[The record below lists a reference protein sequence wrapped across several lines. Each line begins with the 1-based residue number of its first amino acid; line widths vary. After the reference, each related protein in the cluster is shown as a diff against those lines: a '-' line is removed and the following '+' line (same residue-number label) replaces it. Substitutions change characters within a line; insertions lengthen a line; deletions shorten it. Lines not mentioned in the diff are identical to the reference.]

1 MQDFIMTSSTQNL
14 AKVQTSP
21 LATSQEARLNAQIK
35 LLQALQINLDPQ
47 DQVNA
52 LLRHIQPIVNLSGI
66 QLTLKNQQTYKA
78 GRIAVHSCSY
88 RLCLEDA
95 YLGELACSRSRRF
108 TDDEMMSLEFLM
120 GSFAYALRNALRYQE
135 ALALALLD
143 PLTLLGN
150 RAALEAA
157 IKRELPFAERHQ
169 QDLSILMIDV
179 DYFKSINDT
188 HGHDKGDQVLR
199 EIAKTLQTICRETE
213 TDMIYRYG
221 GEEFL
226 VILRNTGTQGAHIIA
241 ERLRQQVAKTPISI
255 REGIIC
261 PTVSIGISSLH
272 HGCKEKSPALFKRA
286 DKALYKA
293 KAAGRNCVMEEIELL
308 VG

>member
-1 MQDFIMTSSTQNL
+1 MHDFIMTSSTQNL
-14 AKVQTSP
+14 AQIQTSP
-21 LATSQEARLNAQIK
+21 LATSQEARLSAQIK
-35 LLQALQINLDPQ
+35 LLQALQISLDPQ

-52 LLRHIQPIVNLSGI
+52 LFRHIQPIVNVSGI
-66 QLTLKNQQTYKA
+66 QLTLKNPQVTYKA
-78 GRIAVHSCSY
+78 GRIAVHSCNY
-88 RLCLEDA
+88 RLSLEDTC
-95 YLGELACSRSRRF
+95 LGELSCSRGRRF
-108 TDDEMMSLEFLM
+108 SDDEMMNLEFLM

-199 EIAKTLQTICRETE
+199 EIAKTLQTICRET
-213 TDMIYRYG
+213 DMIYRYG

-241 ERLRQQVAKTPISI
+241 ERLRQQIAKTPISV
-255 REGIIC
+255 REGVIC

-272 HGCKEKSPALFKRA
+272 HGRKEKSPALFKRA

-293 KAAGRNCVMEEIELL
+293 KAAGRNCVMEDMELL
-308 VG
+308 AG

>member
-1 MQDFIMTSSTQNL
+1 MHDFIMTSSTQNL
-14 AKVQTSP
+14 AQIQISP

-35 LLQALQINLDPQ
+35 LLQALQISLDPQ

-52 LLRHIQPIVNLSGI
+52 LFRHIQPIVNLSGI
-66 QLTLKNQQTYKA
+66 QLTLKNQQVCKA
-78 GRIAVHSCSY
+78 GRIAVHSCNY
-88 RLCLEDA
+88 RLTLEDSF
-95 YLGELACSRSRRF
+95 LGDLTCSRGRRF

-120 GSFAYALRNALRYQE
+120 GSFAFALRNALRYQE
-135 ALALALLD
+135 ALTMALLD

-199 EIAKTLQTICRETE
+199 EIAKTLQTICRET
-213 TDMIYRYG
+213 DMIYRYG

-255 REGIIC
+255 REGVIC

-272 HGCKEKSPALFKRA
+272 HGCKEKSPALLKRA

-293 KAAGRNCVMEEIELL
+293 KAAGRNCVMEEVELL
-308 VG
+308 AG

>member
-1 MQDFIMTSSTQNL
+1 MHDFIMTSSTQHL
-14 AKVQTSP
+14 AKVQPTP
-21 LATSQEARLNAQIK
+21 PAISQEARLTVHIK

-52 LLRHIQPIVNLSGI
+52 LFRHIQPIVNLSGI
-66 QLTLKNQQTYKA
+66 QLTLKNQQIYKA
-78 GRIAVHSCSY
+78 GRIAVHSCNY
-88 RLCLEDA
+88 RLNLEDA
-95 YLGELACSRSRRF
+95 YLGELSCSRGRRF
-108 TDDEMMSLEFLM
+108 NDDEMMSLELLM
-120 GSFAYALRNALRYQE
+120 GSFAYALRNALQYQE

-150 RAALEAA
+150 RAALETA

-179 DYFKSINDT
+179 DHFKSINDT

-199 EIAKTLQTICRETE
+199 EIAKTLQTICRET
-213 TDMIYRYG
+213 DMIYRYG

-226 VILRNTGTQGAHIIA
+226 VILRNTNTQGAHIIA
-241 ERLRQQVAKTPISI
+241 ERLRQQVAKSPINI
-255 REGIIC
+255 RGGVIC

-272 HGCKEKSPALFKRA
+272 QGCKEKSAALLKRA

-293 KAAGRNCVMEEIELL
+293 KAAGRNCVMEEMELL

>member
-1 MQDFIMTSSTQNL
+1 MHDLIMASSNQNL
-14 AKVQTSP
+14 AKVQSSP
-21 LATSQEARLNAQIK
+21 LATSQEARLTAQIK
-35 LLQALQINLDPQ
+35 LLQALQISLTPQ
-47 DQVNA
+47 DQVSV
-52 LLRHIQPIVNLSGI
+52 LFRHIQPIVNLSGI
-66 QLTLKNQQTYKA
+66 QLTLHNRETSYKA
-78 GRIAVHSCSY
+78 GRMAVHSCNY
-88 RLCLEDA
+88 RLVLEDT
-95 YLGELACSRSRRF
+95 YLGELSCYRGRRF
-108 TDDEMMSLEFLM
+108 SDDEMISLESVI
-120 GSFAYALRNALRYQE
+120 GSFAYALRNALRYQD

-169 QDLSILMIDV
+169 QDLSILMVDV

-199 EIAKTLQTICRETE
+199 EIAKTLQTICRET
-213 TDMIYRYG
+213 DMIYRYG

-226 VILRNTGTQGAHIIA
+226 VILRNTSTQGAHIIA
-241 ERLRQQVAKTPISI
+241 ERLRQQIAKTPIAI
-255 REGIIC
+255 RDGMIC

-272 HGCKEKSPALFKRA
+272 HGCKEKSTALFKRA

-308 VG
+308 AG